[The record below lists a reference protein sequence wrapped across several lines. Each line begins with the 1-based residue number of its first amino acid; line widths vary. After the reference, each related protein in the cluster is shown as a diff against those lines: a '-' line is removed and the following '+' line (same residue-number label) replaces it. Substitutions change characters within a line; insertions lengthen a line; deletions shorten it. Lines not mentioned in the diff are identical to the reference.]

1 MVDDH
6 DISGCP
12 GSLELEDDLLLERVH
27 HSSKHVWQGTY
38 IYYPLDDLH
47 LRKALRSTE
56 LNPVG
61 AGLAAG
67 SDYCVAANNE
77 MRGTLICFSR
87 LRVWAMS

>member
-1 MVDDH
+1 
-6 DISGCP
+6 
-12 GSLELEDDLLLERVH
+12 
-27 HSSKHVWQGTY
+27 
-38 IYYPLDDLH
+38 
-47 LRKALRSTE
+47 LRSTE